1 MWVPLVEKAYA
12 KLHGCYEVLKGGSV
26 PYALADLTVGESEN
40 VYVALA
46 SCHEPIHAH
55 IGVVCCVVCS
65 RDFAGLVRE
74 GSMWDRLSMF
84 MAEKWLVGASVVV
97 NGSTEA
103 LSPEGLLNVRHH
115 SRAHVCVC
123 VCVCVCVR
131 ACVRCANI
139 KLFWFYIR

>member
-12 KLHGCYEVLKGGSV
+12 KLHGCYEVLMGGSV

-46 SCHEPIHAH
+46 FCQPDQVHAH
-55 IGVVCCVVCS
+55 IGVVWCVVCS

-103 LSPEGLLNVRHH
+103 LSPEGLLNVHH
-115 SRAHVCVC
+115 RSCARVCG
-123 VCVCVCVR
+123 
-131 ACVRCANI
+131 
-139 KLFWFYIR
+139 